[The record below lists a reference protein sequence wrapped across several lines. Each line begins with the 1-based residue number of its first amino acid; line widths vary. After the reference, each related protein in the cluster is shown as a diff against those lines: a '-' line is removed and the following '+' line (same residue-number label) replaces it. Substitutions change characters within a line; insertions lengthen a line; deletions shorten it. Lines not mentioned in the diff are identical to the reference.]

1 MAVKGIKLNTLPT
14 IYDGFNIIDRLWK
27 HQEEM
32 LVERDTKKEKKKN
45 RWIIIPEAWENQY
58 WFAANLLA
66 KCLRWVAYEASG
78 VKGLPLTV
86 GQLQRMQAGRYG
98 HYRVEKEFAPLALGK
113 EILIFDPEY
122 HIRGYTDLIARNYIT
137 GELFIVDFKF
147 RTDWRFA
154 QIKRK
159 GIPEHLKDTPFYP
172 PDSDDEIQ
180 IMLYIRMAKQ
190 CGLDI
195 KYGVVIYE
203 KMGDP
208 CERKVSLIE
217 CNQKLIEKYL
227 EKIKEMEKLLYQGK
241 LIEPYIPVEAS
252 VHHICP
258 FRQMCPTG
266 RLALARTEPRKDIPL
281 WILLKIRK
289 EKKSREQV
297 RLKKQ
302 KDQGDL
308 FNL

>member
-1 MAVKGIKLNTLPT
+1 MAVKGIKLNTKPT
-14 IYDGFNIIDRLWK
+14 IYDGFNIVDRMWK

-32 LVERDTKKEKKKN
+32 IADRNAKDGKKKN
-45 RWIIIPEAWENQY
+45 RWIIVPEVWENEF
-58 WFAANLLA
+58 WFAANILA
-66 KCLRWVAYEASG
+66 KCLRWVAYNSLGIE
-78 VKGLPLTV
+78 GLPPTV
-86 GQLQRMQAGRYG
+86 KQMQRMQAGRYA
-98 HYRVEKEFAPLALGK
+98 HYRLGKEFAPLALGK
-113 EILIFDPEY
+113 EILIFDHDY
-122 HIRGYTDLIARNYIT
+122 HIRGYTDLIACNYIT

-147 RTDWRFA
+147 RTDWRFQ

-159 GIPEHLKDTPFYP
+159 GIPDHLKDTPFYP

-180 IMLYIRMAKQ
+180 VMLYIRMTRRY
-190 CGLDI
+190 GLDI

-217 CNQKLIEKYL
+217 YNQKLIEKYL
-227 EKIKEMEKLLYQGK
+227 EKIKEMEELLHQGK

-258 FRQMCPTG
+258 FRQICPTG
-266 RLALARTEPRKDIPL
+266 RLALARTEKKKDIPL

-289 EKKSREQV
+289 EKKSRQEV
-297 RLKKQ
+297 LLKIK